1 MPILLPKECE
11 LNLTKLFILF
21 KPKIFIRKLLLISL
35 QFAPIILHR
44 KVSSYLYFEFY
55 ILETL
60 SKLSLHSTLNRFFE
74 LLNVRLSNFRGDLF
88 FRPGTHHSIQDSAE
102 SRISVGEEGAI
113 AGIDGRIAKVDDQR
127 DDDDTLRK
135 KC

>member
-1 MPILLPKECE
+1 M
-11 LNLTKLFILF
+11 
-21 KPKIFIRKLLLISL
+21 LISL
-35 QFAPIILHR
+35 QLAPIMLHR
-44 KVSSYLYFEFY
+44 KVSWYLYFVFY

-113 AGIDGRIAKVDDQR
+113 AGIDGRVAKVDDQR

-135 KC
+135 MLTKISLLTFFKCEFINSSKIELSLVCLD